1 MALSRTLPNPAD
13 GGVMF
18 GHIQEQLAALFARAP
33 LVPTSITNTGNDYTI
48 VVDPVLNAG
57 LINGMSFWINP
68 NVTNTGAARLR
79 VTTAG
84 TYYDLTDM
92 QGNPLVDN
100 AFDAAGWYLVTFLGG
115 SFLCVNL
122 NDISGYSPPD
132 NITFTASA
140 TLDLLPYKSAKSPE
154 TLITIVVVGAGGSG
168 ARDNNT
174 SMGGGQGGRVVMA
187 SFLLGE
193 LPDTIGITIGAG
205 GVSRLVGSSGSG
217 YAGGTT
223 SFGSIIS
230 IPGGLGGNDSTT
242 GFNGT
247 LAAMTFD
254 KSFTAFNLNASDSAG
269 DGGDCA
275 SSSFL
280 VGTPSDFWGSGGNG
294 SNTAPTAGAAPGGGG
309 GCSNSGASGAG
320 GRGEIRIHID

>member
-79 VTTAG
+79 ATTSG

-115 SFLCVNL
+115 SYRCVNL

-168 ARDNNT
+168 ARAN
-174 SMGGGQGGRVVMA
+174 SMNLGGGQGGRTFMA

-205 GVSRLVGSSGSG
+205 GAAQTGSTYGN
-217 YAGGTT
+217 AGGTT

-230 IPGGLGGNDSTT
+230 MSGGLGGDITT
-242 GFNGT
+242 IGFNGT

-254 KSFTAFNLNASDSAG
+254 KSFTAFNLNTGESAG
-269 DGGDCA
+269 NGGVRNSGNFQTGTPSLFWGNGGNA
-275 SSSFL
+275 SSS
-280 VGTPSDFWGSGGNG
+280 V
-294 SNTAPTAGAAPGGGG
+294 PTAGGIPGGGG
-309 GCSNSGASGAG
+309 GACNENPAASGAG
-320 GRGEIRIHID
+320 GRGEIRIHIA